1 MEIQFH
7 GANCISFATKKAKVT
22 IDDNLDQLGLK
33 SVSAKADV
41 VLYSNQI
48 LKPKVLPKDAF
59 VIDGPGE
66 YEISEVSVIGIPV
79 RGHMDE
85 EGQTSATIY
94 RIAAGGVMMVSI
106 GHVHPNLSDD
116 IYEKIGIVDIAII
129 PVGGNGYT
137 LDAHAARSVVK
148 SLEPKIIIPTHY
160 EDKGVKY
167 EVPQNP
173 VEDFTKD
180 LSATPEKI
188 EKLKIKSGIIP
199 EGLTIYQLTRS

>member
-22 IDDNLDQLGLK
+22 IDDNLDKLGLN
-33 SVSAKADV
+33 SVSNKSDV
-41 VLYSNQI
+41 VMFSNEI
-48 LKPKVLPKDAF
+48 LKPSKLPKDAF

-66 YEISEVSVIGIPV
+66 YEIKEVSVIGIPV

-94 RIAAGGVMMVSI
+94 RISAAGIMMVSV
-106 GHVHPNLSDD
+106 GHIHPELSED
-116 IYEKIGIVDIAII
+116 IYEKIGMVDVAII

-137 LDAHAARSVVK
+137 LDAHGARSVVK
-148 SLEPKIIIPTHY
+148 NLEPKIIIPTHY
-160 EDKGVKY
+160 QDKVVKY

-173 VEDFTKD
+173 LEDFTKD

-188 EKLKIKSGIIP
+188 DKLKLKAGIIP
-199 EGLTIYQLTRS
+199 EGLTIYQITRS